1 MENIEKHENKRRIL
15 WSLFVSFFNMAL
27 FTVGGGYA
35 MLPVME
41 DEFVR
46 KKKWVKAE
54 DIVDV
59 MAVIQ
64 SVPGVIALNAA
75 VFVGTRVAG
84 FAGGLVSGLGVV
96 TPSFIV
102 ILLIAMFM
110 RNIGQLELV
119 DNAFIGIRS
128 GVCALIFLAAINL
141 GRKIVNDK
149 VELCIA
155 LAAFFAIMFFKV
167 NVLLIIVIG
176 GLAGMIRYYLNMRKM
191 ALSSDA
197 ARKREGKQ

>member
-1 MENIEKHENKRRIL
+1 
-15 WSLFVSFFNMAL
+15 
-27 FTVGGGYA
+27 

-59 MAVIQ
+59 MAIIQ
-64 SVPGVIALNAA
+64 SVPGIIALNAA

-84 FAGGLVSGLGVV
+84 FTGGLVAGLGVV

-110 RNIGQLELV
+110 SNIGQLEII

-128 GVCALIFLAAINL
+128 GVCALIFLAAVSL
-141 GRKIVNDK
+141 GRKVIQGK
-149 VELCIA
+149 TELCIA
-155 LAAFFAIMFFKV
+155 LAAFTAIVIFDV
-167 NVLLIIVIG
+167 NVLLIITTG
-176 GLAGMIRYYLNMRKM
+176 GIAGMIRYYMNLRKM
-191 ALSSDA
+191 AVA
-197 ARKREGKQ
+197 ADHGRKEGGQ